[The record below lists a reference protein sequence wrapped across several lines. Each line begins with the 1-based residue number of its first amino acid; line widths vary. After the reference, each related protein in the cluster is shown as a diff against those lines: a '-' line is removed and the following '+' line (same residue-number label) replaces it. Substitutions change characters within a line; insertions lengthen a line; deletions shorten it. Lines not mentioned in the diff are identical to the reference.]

1 MFSTS
6 LNPIKRLTDSLAQTK
21 AQEQARQQRLQV
33 QRRTSDGKPI
43 FDSPETAEEAS
54 FANSDDPEKTQP
66 TSEEKNA
73 SPQDTKTVTRAD
85 IKDTSLP
92 KEIRIKLAK
101 LAKYED
107 RHPSNDTL
115 QFVTYKYR
123 ATGCI

>member
-21 AQEQARQQRLQV
+21 AQEQARQQRLQAP
-33 QRRTSDGKPI
+33 QRTSDGKTT
-43 FDSPETAEEAS
+43 FDAAETAEEAS
-54 FANSDDPEKTQP
+54 FANSDEADKTQA
-66 TSEEKNA
+66 TSEEKNT

-115 QFVTYKYR
+115 QFTTYKYR